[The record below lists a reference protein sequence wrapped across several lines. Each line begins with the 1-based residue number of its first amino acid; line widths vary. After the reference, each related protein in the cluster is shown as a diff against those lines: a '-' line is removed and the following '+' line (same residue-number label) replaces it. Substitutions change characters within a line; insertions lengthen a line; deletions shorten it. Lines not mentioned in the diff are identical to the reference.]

1 MILADTSLWIDHFR
15 RGHPQLR
22 LLLYANEV
30 LTHPF
35 IVGEL
40 ACGALRNR
48 AEILRHLKALPEARL
63 ADHHEVL
70 RFVESEQLYGC
81 GIGWVDA
88 HLLASARLTGCRLWT
103 LDKKLQLAAAALN
116 LAV

>member
-1 MILADTSLWIDHFR
+1 MILVDTSLWIDHFR
-15 RGHPQLR
+15 SGNPKLR
-22 LLLYANEV
+22 SLLYANEV

-35 IVGEL
+35 VVGEL

-70 RFVESEQLYGC
+70 RFVENEQLYGR

-103 LDKKLQLAAAALN
+103 LDKQLRLAAASLS